1 MKKIGC
7 ILLAAGAG
15 ARFGGGKL
23 AALLDGRPV
32 IEYTLDT
39 IRAAAFSCRV
49 IVAPNEEML
58 CTARC
63 FGFEGVIN
71 RCPDLGVSQSI
82 RMGLKLMD
90 GADAC
95 MFCVADQPL
104 LKQDTLDGML
114 GAYEPGTI
122 LVVSHRGQCG
132 NPVIYPARLYGELNG
147 LMGEESG
154 KTVACRHDDL
164 LRLYHVADALQ
175 LEDIDTREDLI
186 AMESRLHPEDSK
198 QL

>member
-186 AMESRLHPEDSK
+186 AMENRLPPEDSK

>member
-23 AALLDGRPV
+23 AAILDGRPV
-32 IEYTLDT
+32 IDYTLDT
-39 IRAAAFSCRV
+39 IRAAAFSRRV
-49 IVAPNEEML
+49 IVAPNEEIL
-58 CTARC
+58 CTAQC

-71 RCPDLGVSQSI
+71 HCPDLGVSQSI
-82 RMGLKLMD
+82 RMGLELMD
-90 GADAC
+90 ETDAC

-114 GAYEPGTI
+114 TAYEPGTI
-122 LVVSHRGQCG
+122 LVVSHHGQSG

-164 LRLYHVADALQ
+164 LRLFHVTDALQ

-186 AMESRLHPEDSK
+186 AMENRFHTQNIK
-198 QL
+198 